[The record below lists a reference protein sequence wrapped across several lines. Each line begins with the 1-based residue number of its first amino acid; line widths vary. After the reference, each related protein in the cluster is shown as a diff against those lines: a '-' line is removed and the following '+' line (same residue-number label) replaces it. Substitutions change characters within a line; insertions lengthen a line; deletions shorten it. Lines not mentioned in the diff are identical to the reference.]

1 MLRYINETV
10 LILSLYLWWQEKY
23 IFKTKINWKSE
34 LKYLIF

>member
-10 LILSLYLWWQEKY
+10 LILSLYLWLQEKY